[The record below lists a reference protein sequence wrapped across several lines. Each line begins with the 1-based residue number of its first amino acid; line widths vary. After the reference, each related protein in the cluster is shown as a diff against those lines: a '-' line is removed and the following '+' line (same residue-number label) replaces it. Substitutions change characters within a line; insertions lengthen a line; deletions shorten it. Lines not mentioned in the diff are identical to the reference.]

1 MFACL
6 HGAWLSPALLDYL
19 HASCRA
25 WSNGV
30 PNACFLRI
38 LHIFC
43 APRGLA
49 PDMRGQPDLLLKARG
64 KREFPLLIKGF
75 GAILADFSE
84 KAEVFPWP
92 LSERFTF
99 V

>member
-1 MFACL
+1 MPCVVKRRAQCLFFAHL
-6 HGAWLSPALLDYL
+6 AY
-19 HASCRA
+19 
-25 WSNGV
+25 
-30 PNACFLRI
+30 FLRTVRACSG
-38 LHIFC
+38 H
-43 APRGLA
+43 ARA
-49 PDMRGQPDLLLKARG
+49 APDLLLKARG